1 MRRILA
7 AALALVLALMLCA
20 CKSAEAK
27 SVEAQIGQIGDV
39 TLESAVAI
47 EEAEAAFAALTEEQK
62 AEVKNYDV
70 LLAARETYTGL
81 KSEAAQ
87 KTEALIDAIGDV
99 TADSRAAIEQAQAA
113 YDALSAQEREQVEN
127 YAILQEAHERFAAL
141 KSAAVLELEAQ
152 IGALG
157 AVTLDSE
164 SAIEQA
170 EAAFAA
176 LPEEEQ
182 GQVENQAVLLAA
194 RETLDAAKQEL
205 ETHYA
210 VIEGKVG
217 SDGTGYL
224 PRMDGTMLEIR
235 GDVVS
240 LWLLKDRKTAV
251 ILERDGTLYTLAGEE
266 KQTLATEVSSV
277 QIVRSG
283 GVLYLDGEGY
293 LYRRLFDADEPARLG
308 QNLKAI
314 TAETSLTTLFVDAEK
329 NLYLLKEDA
338 QEPEKISQC
347 TQDGADVE
355 IETVTDDGGTAIW
368 VEVNKTA
375 RKSSVYLYENG
386 DRSLL
391 GEVDSVYSS
400 TYPAFSADGALLAVG
415 NTSAST
421 LWFQS
426 PAARS

>member
-39 TLESAVAI
+39 TLESAAAI
-47 EEAEAAFAALTEEQK
+47 EEAEASFAALTEEQK

-81 KSEAAQ
+81 KSEAA
-87 KTEALIDAIGDV
+87 KRTEALIDAIGEV
-99 TADSRAAIEQAQAA
+99 TADSRSAIEQAQAA

-127 YAILQEAHERFAAL
+127 DAALQAAHERFAAL
-141 KSAAVLELEAQ
+141 KSAAVLELEAR

-164 SAIEQA
+164 SAVEQA

-176 LPEEEQ
+176 LSEEEQ
-182 GQVENQAVLLAA
+182 RQVENQAVLLAA

-205 ETHYA
+205 EAHYA

-235 GDVVS
+235 GDVVA

-266 KQTLATEVSSV
+266 KQTLAAEVSSV
-277 QIVRSG
+277 QTVRSS

-293 LYRRLFDADEPARLG
+293 LYRQLFDADEPVRLG
-308 QNLKAI
+308 QNLEAI
-314 TAETSLTTLFVDAEK
+314 TAETSLTTLFVDAA
-329 NLYLLKEDA
+329 DRH
-338 QEPEKISQC
+338 IS
-347 TQDGADVE
+347 V
-355 IETVTDDGGTAIW
+355 
-368 VEVNKTA
+368 
-375 RKSSVYLYENG
+375 
-386 DRSLL
+386 
-391 GEVDSVYSS
+391 
-400 TYPAFSADGALLAVG
+400 
-415 NTSAST
+415 
-421 LWFQS
+421 
-426 PAARS
+426 

>member
-157 AVTLDSE
+157 AVTLDAKVPLSRRR
-164 SAIEQA
+164 
-170 EAAFAA
+170 
-176 LPEEEQ
+176 LPLPPCRRRSR
-182 GQVENQAVLLAA
+182 G
-194 RETLDAAKQEL
+194 RWKIRRFCSRRGKRWDAAKQEL

-277 QIVRSG
+277 QIVRSAAYCIWMG
-283 GVLYLDGEGY
+283 
-293 LYRRLFDADEPARLG
+293 
-308 QNLKAI
+308 KAI
-314 TAETSLTTLFVDAEK
+314 STGGFLTRTSR
-329 NLYLLKEDA
+329 
-338 QEPEKISQC
+338 PGWGRI
-347 TQDGADVE
+347 
-355 IETVTDDGGTAIW
+355 
-368 VEVNKTA
+368 
-375 RKSSVYLYENG
+375 
-386 DRSLL
+386 
-391 GEVDSVYSS
+391 
-400 TYPAFSADGALLAVG
+400 
-415 NTSAST
+415 
-421 LWFQS
+421 
-426 PAARS
+426 

>member
-1 MRRILA
+1 MRQILA

-182 GQVENQAVLLAA
+182 GHRSAGAA
-194 RETLDAAKQEL
+194 PS
-205 ETHYA
+205 TH
-210 VIEGKVG
+210 GNG
-217 SDGTGYL
+217 QTQ
-224 PRMDGTMLEIR
+224 PRPR
-235 GDVVS
+235 
-240 LWLLKDRKTAV
+240 W
-251 ILERDGTLYTLAGEE
+251 
-266 KQTLATEVSSV
+266 
-277 QIVRSG
+277 
-283 GVLYLDGEGY
+283 
-293 LYRRLFDADEPARLG
+293 
-308 QNLKAI
+308 
-314 TAETSLTTLFVDAEK
+314 
-329 NLYLLKEDA
+329 
-338 QEPEKISQC
+338 
-347 TQDGADVE
+347 
-355 IETVTDDGGTAIW
+355 
-368 VEVNKTA
+368 
-375 RKSSVYLYENG
+375 
-386 DRSLL
+386 
-391 GEVDSVYSS
+391 
-400 TYPAFSADGALLAVG
+400 
-415 NTSAST
+415 
-421 LWFQS
+421 
-426 PAARS
+426 